1 MTDSSEIGV
10 RQVTSQVSPLKPKAL
25 KRLTDAERQKRCREK
40 KSAEKKAEEKEKKK
54 NYQAKKIEGM
64 TPEERR
70 QFQDKKNL
78 SKKRNLE
85 MMSEE
90 ERDELRRKDRERK
103 KNDDV
108 RRADRERK
116 QNDNVRRSERIRKQ
130 KAKED
135 MDEDQQAEYLER
147 MRTVTETH
155 RRVEKT
161 QTTMKDGLRNQ
172 EILNGTFN
180 VQTLDDSSD
189 CIGKMDV
196 KCQDCGAFKFKREPP
211 GFCCSNGKVKT
222 APFPKPPPL
231 LSESWTSNGA
241 PGNLLKKYSREINN
255 AVALSSIKVT
265 EKRFQSFTPSVIFQ
279 GQVHHFAGPLLPA
292 EGDPPRF
299 AQLYCV
305 DAKLKNTQRFENLYI
320 PPNTSKADK
329 TGLKNLLPKIEEVI
343 HTVNPFVKDFK
354 MILEIPE
361 DELANGKIV
370 IRETFSRTQQKIQSS
385 NKPSGGQ
392 HSNQ

>member
-1 MTDSSEIGV
+1 MSLLNA
-10 RQVTSQVSPLKPKAL
+10 QAL
-25 KRLTDAERQKRCREK
+25 KRQKDAERQKKCREK
-40 KSAEKKAEEKEKKK
+40 KSAKKLAEEKEKKK
-54 NYQAKKIEGM
+54 NWHAKKNEGM

-78 SKKRNLE
+78 DKKRNQE
-85 MMSEE
+85 KMSEE
-90 ERDELRRKDRERK
+90 KKEELRMKDKERK

-108 RRADRERK
+108 RRSD
-116 QNDNVRRSERIRKQ
+116 RIRKQ
-130 KAKED
+130 RAKEE
-135 MDEDQQAEYLER
+135 MDEDEQNAYLER
-147 MRTVTETH
+147 MRTITETH
-155 RRVEKT
+155 RRVERT
-161 QTTMKDGLRNQ
+161 QTTMNDGLRNQ
-172 EILNGTFN
+172 DIQDGTFH
-180 VQTLDDSSD
+180 VQRLEDSADS
-189 CIGKMDV
+189 IGKMDI
-196 KCQDCGAFKFKREPP
+196 KCLECGAFKFKREPQ

-222 APFPKPPPL
+222 PPFPKPPAL
-231 LSESWTSNGA
+231 LSELWTSKGA
-241 PGNLLKKYSREINN
+241 QGNLLKKYSREINN
-255 AVALSSIKVT
+255 AVALSSIKVA

-329 TGLKNLLPKIEEVI
+329 TGLRNLLPKIEEVI